1 MVIVLEEELL
11 CRVGVGERKYNVSFR
26 SSEQKTGQ
34 LRLSQEEL
42 AVGEEDATAFAEEDE
57 DDEDRKMRTCHERNR
72 RHAQ

>member
-1 MVIVLEEELL
+1 VS
-11 CRVGVGERKYNVSFR
+11 CRRWRTQLKYNVSFR

-57 DDEDRKMRTCHERNR
+57 VDEDRKMRTFHERNR